1 MSYKKY
7 LKEMILI
14 LVLMFAFSLS
24 INVCAEEPV
33 DNNDYSNEVVP
44 GYEKTSRWS
53 YTSSVHAALTLD
65 TSGNATGNC
74 DVTGYQSL
82 TTKIIVYTY
91 LQRVDGNEWVNV
103 SSASHTANSWHAAY
117 QDSFGTQ
124 SWGHDHGD
132 MIIEPVTASMCT
144 RGILMRTL
152 YFTAMFIIIILWA
165 IHRTA

>member
-117 QDSFGTQ
+117 QDSFETQ
-124 SWGHDHGD
+124 SWGHDYRTRNSIYVYSGNSYENIVFYSNVHHYHSVGD
-132 MIIEPVTASMCT
+132 TSNCIN
-144 RGILMRTL
+144 
-152 YFTAMFIIIILWA
+152 
-165 IHRTA
+165 